1 MRRRRRRRPGFTLV
15 ELLVV
20 IGIIVMLISIL
31 LPALSKAQESAK
43 RTACLSNLRQL
54 GAVMRLYA
62 GDYKDAC
69 PLGYFYNQKQ
79 WNYLAH
85 YNGGG
90 VAFVSQLGLLYE
102 AKLLAQP
109 KTYYCPSETNTQWQF
124 EGGNNPWP
132 FEIKPQATPHYTRLG
147 YGTRPVVNWEKTP
160 NFYPTPGPKLSKMRS
175 LAVLADI
182 TCFPA
187 SLESRHI
194 KGINVLYGHGGGKW
208 VPKEVFGGKTKTWS
222 YIVFDDF
229 QSSWNPSLLN
239 ETVNPPRGLW
249 ADLDRY

>member
-1 MRRRRRRRPGFTLV
+1 MRRRRGFTLV

-20 IGIIVMLISIL
+20 IGIIALLISIL

-54 GAVMRLYA
+54 GNIFRLYA
-62 GDYKDAC
+62 GDFKDAC
-69 PLGYFYNQKQ
+69 PLGYFHNQKQ
-79 WNYLAH
+79 WNYTAH
-85 YNGGG
+85 FNGGG
-90 VAFVSQLGLLYE
+90 VAFVTQLGLLYE
-102 AKLLAQP
+102 AKLLPAP
-109 KTYYCPSETNTQWQF
+109 KTFYCPSETNEQWTF

-132 FEIKPQATPHYTRLG
+132 FETIPSGTPRYTRLG

-160 NFYPTPGPKLSKMRS
+160 GFYPNPGPKLSKMKN

-187 SLESRHI
+187 SLDSRHV

-208 VPKEVFGGKTKTWS
+208 VPRDVFGNRNKTWS
-222 YIVFDDF
+222 RIVYDDF
-229 QSSWNPSLLN
+229 QSAYNVRLLN
-239 ETVNPPRGLW
+239 ETTNPPTGLW

>member
-1 MRRRRRRRPGFTLV
+1 MRRRRGFTLV

-20 IGIIVMLISIL
+20 IGIIAMLISIL
-31 LPALSKAQESAK
+31 LPALSKAQESA
-43 RTACLSNLRQL
+43 RRIACLSNLRQL

-69 PLGYFYNQKQ
+69 PLGYFNNQKQ

-85 YNGGG
+85 FNGEG

-102 AKLLAQP
+102 AKLLPAP
-109 KTYYCPSETNTQWQF
+109 KTFYCPSETNPQWQF

-132 FEIKPQATPHYTRLG
+132 FDLVPKSSPSYTRLG
-147 YGTRPVVNWEKTP
+147 YGARPVVNWEKKP
-160 NFYPTPGPKLSKMRS
+160 NFYPKNGPKLSKMKS
-175 LAVLADI
+175 NAILADL

-187 SLESRHI
+187 SLDQRHI

-208 VPKEVFGGKTKTWS
+208 VPREVFGGKTKPWS
-222 YIVFDDF
+222 FIGNDDF
-229 QSSWNPSLLN
+229 QPSWNIYFLN
-239 ETVNPPRGLW
+239 EATTPPRGLW
-249 ADLDRY
+249 ADLDKY